1 MKRTIAIFN
10 IIVLFF
16 LLTSCAQNTVYTKTI
31 FAMDTMI
38 EVTIYN
44 AEEKHLNEIQKIYMN
59 YSNACDMF
67 NSYEGNLCDLNERRT
82 IEADEYLLDVIEYS
96 LTVQNELD
104 GYFNILIG
112 RLTKIWKDAL
122 HIGDNS
128 TEPYVPD
135 AELIQKELEIMNNSS
150 IEIEGNK
157 VSIIGDAN
165 IDLGGVAKGY
175 ATQKVEDYLK
185 ENDIKSYLINAGTS
199 NIALGYK
206 NKKDT
211 FIIGLKKV
219 YGGLYKK
226 LKIANKAIV
235 TSSLAEQ
242 HRIIDGKMYTHI
254 INPLTGYSENHYD
267 IVTLIGEESG
277 YLDILSTTI
286 YSMELENVK
295 EVLKDKNIDIILVKD
310 NEIIYSS
317 EGIDQY
323 EEV

>member
-10 IIVLFF
+10 LIVLFF
-16 LLTSCAQNTVYTKTI
+16 LLTSCGPSTSYNKSF
-31 FAMDTMI
+31 FAMDTI
-38 EVTIYN
+38 IDVTIYN

-67 NSYEGNLCDLNERRT
+67 NSYEGNLCDLNEKRSV
-82 IEADEYLLDVIEYS
+82 EVDEYLLDVIKYS
-96 LTVQNELD
+96 LTIQEDLD

-185 ENDIKSYLINAGTS
+185 ENDVKSYLINAGTS

-226 LKIANKAIV
+226 IKIANKDIV

-254 INPLTGYSENHYD
+254 INPLTGYSEDRYD
-267 IVTLIGEESG
+267 IITLIGEGSG
-277 YLDILSTTI
+277 YLDILSTTL
-286 YSMELENVK
+286 YSMSLDDIKKVIEG
-295 EVLKDKNIDIILVKD
+295 KNIDVIIVKD

-317 EGIDQY
+317 EGVNQY

>member
-10 IIVLFF
+10 LIVLFF
-16 LLTSCAQNTVYTKTI
+16 LLTSCGPSTSYSKSF
-31 FAMDTMI
+31 FAMDTLI
-38 EVTIYN
+38 DVTIYN

-82 IEADEYLLDVIEYS
+82 IEVDEYLLDVIEYS
-96 LTVQNELD
+96 LTIQKDLN

-122 HIGDNS
+122 HIGEDT
-128 TEPYVPD
+128 TEVYVPEL
-135 AELIQKELEIMNNSS
+135 ELIQNELEIMNNSS
-150 IEIEGNK
+150 IKIEGNK

-175 ATQKVEDYLK
+175 ATQKVEEYLE
-185 ENDIKSYLINAGTS
+185 ENNIKSYLINAGSS

-226 LKIANKAIV
+226 IKIANKAIV

-242 HRIIDGKMYTHI
+242 HRVIDGKMYTHI
-254 INPLTGYSENHYD
+254 INPLTGYSENRYD
-267 IVTLIGEESG
+267 IITLIGEESG
-277 YLDILSTTI
+277 YLDILSTTL
-286 YSMELENVK
+286 YSMDLEDIK
-295 EVLKDKNIDIILVKD
+295 RVLEDKNIDIIIVKD
-310 NEIIYSS
+310 NEIMYSS
-317 EGIDQY
+317 EGVNQY